1 MKKSFRLTLLTG
13 IIFTTLSFG
22 LSITAS
28 AACPLTNLFF
38 GGGFGNNSNSLFG
51 GNNAGFGNLF
61 GSLFG
66 GNNMNFPQ
74 NNLSCP
80 PAGNIFNIPNIPNI
94 PNNNCTTNTC
104 PPAKNTNDCAGGSC
118 PIVSPPQLEKV
129 PEPEKSTFELEKGSV
144 YSLKLN
150 MSGRNLS
157 VKSSDP
163 DTATASLRSYRNG
176 TAVILVRA
184 HNSGEAVITVCPAN
198 NPAAC
203 ETVYIKVADAP
214 VLSSQSPPE
223 TLICDTYAEEVLKYV
238 NEARAKNN
246 LSALQL
252 DATLCA
258 AAEVRA
264 KEVTTR
270 FSHTRP
276 DGTSCFTVLRDFGIK
291 YSVCGENIA
300 LGFTDAKKVVDGW
313 LNSSSHRA
321 NILNPNFKFMG
332 LGKSGTGW
340 CQLFT
345 G

>member
-22 LSITAS
+22 LNITAS

-38 GGGFGNNSNSLFG
+38 GGFGNNNNSLFG
-51 GNNAGFGNLF
+51 GNRT
-61 GSLFG
+61 
-66 GNNMNFPQ
+66 
-74 NNLSCP
+74 
-80 PAGNIFNIPNIPNI
+80 GNIFSSLFRNNSGNNSSLF
-94 PNNNCTTNTC
+94 PNNNS
-104 PPAKNTNDCAGGSC
+104 SC
-118 PIVSPPQLEKV
+118 PI
-129 PEPEKSTFELEKGSV
+129 TNI
-144 YSLKLN
+144 LN
-150 MSGRNLS
+150 GGKTTCDGRNS
-157 VKSSDP
+157 TNCKV
-163 DTATASLRSYRNG
+163 
-176 TAVILVRA
+176 
-184 HNSGEAVITVCPAN
+184 EQPAKPVDN
-198 NPAAC
+198 CVDGSCKVEQPAKPVDNCADGSCKVEQPAKPAEPQTTPAAC
-203 ETVYIKVADAP
+203 T
-214 VLSSQSPPE
+214 
-223 TLICDTYAEEVLKYV
+223 TYAEEVLKYV

-276 DGTSCFTVLRDFGIK
+276 NGTYCFTVLREFGIK

-321 NILNPNFKFMG
+321 NILNPNYKFMG